1 MGNEKKIFFTSD
13 TNEPRTVHGDGS
25 QEIGVE
31 TSTVPCHDSLT
42 SHGSIQGESS
52 DAASI
57 YTASTS
63 VSGYGKLFIDLYS
76 HYFN

>member
-1 MGNEKKIFFTSD
+1 M
-13 TNEPRTVHGDGS
+13 NEPRTVHGDGL

-31 TSTVPCHDSLT
+31 TLLIPCQDSLT
-42 SHGSIQGESS
+42 SHGSITQGESS

-63 VSGYGKLFIDLYS
+63 VSGYGK
-76 HYFN
+76 